1 MFLILVVLS
10 GWWLLK
16 QVSKARE
23 ATREMACQS
32 CLNQIAFALYWYH
45 DTYEAF
51 PPAVVADEGGTPLY
65 SWRVLL
71 LPYLG
76 CTELYDEFDLNAS
89 WDSPQNMRLA
99 ARTPPYFRCPSGLS
113 TGDVQSTNY
122 VVIRGPGTAF
132 PGTQS
137 TSVSDFQDGVE
148 RTILLVEIAN
158 STIHWMEPRD
168 LDLADMSFVID
179 DPGTPSISSPHPR
192 GPGIVLANNISVYR
206 CQPDM
211 SPAVLKSLTTI
222 AGGEPVAFERPR
234 QRNRWSGRSSQAGE
248 LRSEPVG
255 NQRTGEIQ

>member
-1 MFLILVVLS
+1 MRYRGCALCLILVVWS
-10 GWWLLK
+10 GWWLFN

-23 ATREMACQS
+23 SARDLQCQS
-32 CLNQIAFALYWYH
+32 CLNQLAFALYCYH
-45 DTYEAF
+45 DSYGTF
-51 PPAVVADEGGTPLY
+51 PPAVVADEGGKPLY

-76 CTELYDEFDLNAS
+76 FTELYDEFDLNAP

-99 ARTPPYFRCPSGLS
+99 ARTPPYFRCPSGPS
-113 TGDVQSTNY
+113 AGDVQSTNY
-122 VVIRGPGTAF
+122 VVISGPGTAF

-168 LDLADMSFVID
+168 LDVADMSFVINA
-179 DPGTPSISSPHPR
+179 PGTPSISSPHPR

-206 CQPDM
+206 CQPDI
-211 SPAVLKSLTTI
+211 SPAVLKNLTTI

-234 QRNRWSGRSSQAGE
+234 QRNRWSGRSSQAGGA
-248 LRSEPVG
+248 SSGANP
-255 NQRTGEIQ
+255 